1 MVEVRLFA
9 SLREAAG
16 EKKYFSDAATVK
28 EVLRQTAERYGKD
41 FSARLKTASVLVNGE
56 NIANL
61 KWKKTK
67 LQDGDVISL
76 FPPLAGG

>member
-16 EKKYFSDAATVK
+16 EKRYFSDAVTIKALLK
-28 EVLRQTAERYGKD
+28 QAAERYGKD
-41 FSARLKTASVLVNGE
+41 FSARLKTATVLVNGE
-56 NIANL
+56 NIAHL

-67 LQDGDVISL
+67 LRDGDVISL